1 MRTEVD
7 NFKRQDLFELYNS
20 RTNPFSMVTT
30 KIDITNIYKKCQKYK
45 HYYATIGYYL
55 TLAMNEVEEFKYRYE
70 NGKIIKYDN
79 LRPNFTELLE
89 DKTISFFTCELGS
102 SYEEYLNNYD
112 EAKKKLI
119 ENRKWDENVD
129 EGEVWL
135 SCQPWYNFSGLI
147 PPFDK
152 SVTIPQMIW
161 DKFSFEDNK
170 CYINLMIM
178 SHHGFVDG
186 YHIGKLINKINEV
199 ISNISEG
206 E

>member
-1 MRTEVD
+1 MRTEIT
-7 NFKRQDLFELYNS
+7 NFKRQELFDHYNS

-70 NGKIIKYDN
+70 NGVIYKYDS
-79 LRPNFTELLE
+79 LRPNFTELLGDE
-89 DKTISFFTCELGS
+89 TIGFFTCELGD
-102 SYEEYLNNYD
+102 SYEEFLVNYD
-112 EAKKKLI
+112 KAKKELF
-119 ENRKWDENVD
+119 ENKKGLDND

-161 DKFSFEDNK
+161 DKYSFEDDK
-170 CYINLMIM
+170 CYINLMMM

-186 YHIGKLINKINEV
+186 YHIGKLINKINDLSL
-199 ISNISEG
+199 I
-206 E
+206 